1 MKDIEFDPITYNIL
15 KNEFKK
21 KVILGVYFKGESTVD
36 VKNKVS
42 RTKDEKD
49 QEIYRTWVYNPKTG
63 RYNRKLEFAQN
74 NEGKWEAW
82 LYIYGSKPET
92 SKAIFMKIRDD

>member
-15 KNEFKK
+15 KDEFKK
-21 KVILGVYFKGESTVD
+21 KVILGAYFKWESTAY

-42 RTKDEKD
+42 RVKDEKG

-74 NEGKWEAW
+74 NEGKWEAR
-82 LYIYGSKPET
+82 LYIYGNKPEI
-92 SKAIFMKIRDD
+92 SKAIFMRIRDD